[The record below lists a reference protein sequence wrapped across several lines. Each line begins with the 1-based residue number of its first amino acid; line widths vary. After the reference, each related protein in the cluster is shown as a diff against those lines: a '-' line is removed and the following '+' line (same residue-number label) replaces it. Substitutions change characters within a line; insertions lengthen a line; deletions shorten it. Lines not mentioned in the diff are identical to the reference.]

1 MITDVRQPVEAFLAQ
16 VDTVLG
22 DRYSAVLYGS
32 AARGD
37 WHPELSD
44 INLLLV
50 ADELLPAQLRALGA
64 ALAELP
70 KAWRTPPM
78 LLTRQEWHTA
88 TDVFPIELTDMSLS
102 HEVVRGSDPLVGLQA
117 NPTHLRD
124 ALERELRT
132 KVVRLRLGYA
142 LRVGDP
148 DALGEFATATL
159 AAVLVLART
168 TLVLSGRPVPQT
180 PVLVVQAFAELTGSP
195 AAPLA
200 AVAGHRNDLA
210 WRCEPELFE
219 SYLDAIA
226 AAAAYLDTFQP
237 GVA

>member
-1 MITDVRQPVEAFLAQ
+1 MITDVRQPVEAFLGQ

-32 AARGD
+32 ATRGD
-37 WHPELSD
+37 WHPERSD

-50 ADELLPAQLRALGA
+50 ADELLPGQLRGLGA
-64 ALAELP
+64 ALAGLP
-70 KAWRTPPM
+70 ESWRTPPL
-78 LLTRQEWHTA
+78 LLTRQEWQAA
-88 TDVFPIELTDMSLS
+88 TDVFPIELADMTLS

-148 DALGEFATATL
+148 EALGAFATATL

-168 TLVLSGRPVPQT
+168 TLVLAGRPVPQT
-180 PVLVVQAFAELTGSP
+180 PVLVVQAFAEVTGSP
-195 AAPLA
+195 AAPLSA
-200 AVAGHRNDLA
+200 MAGHRNDLA

-226 AAAAYLDTFQP
+226 AAAAYLDTFHP
-237 GVA
+237 GVE